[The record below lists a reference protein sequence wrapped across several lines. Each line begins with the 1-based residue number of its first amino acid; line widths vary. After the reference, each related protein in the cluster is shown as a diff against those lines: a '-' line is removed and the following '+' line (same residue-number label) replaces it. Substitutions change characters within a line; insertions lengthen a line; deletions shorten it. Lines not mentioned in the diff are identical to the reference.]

1 MLSQYSQ
8 AMERYRQRVFS
19 FAHYSLHVREDAED
33 VTQEV
38 FVKLWRNWE
47 KIDHDKLNAWL
58 MRVTHNAIID
68 HVRRQKSSSGRI
80 DGYVDV
86 EELTGE
92 RNEEAEIDA
101 GLFRRHLSRA
111 IRSLKD
117 PFRSILVL
125 RDIQGL
131 SYAEIQETLGMSESQ
146 VKVYLHRSR
155 RKLRENRALRELFE
169 SGVRTGPRAPGPA
182 AGAPR

>member
-1 MLSQYSQ
+1 MLSQYRQ
-8 AMERYRQRVFS
+8 AMEQYRQRVFS
-19 FAHYSLHVREDAED
+19 FAHYSLHIREDAED

-38 FVKLWRNWE
+38 FVKLWRNWG

-68 HVRRQKSSSGRI
+68 HVRRRKNSSDRI
-80 DGYVDV
+80 DGYADV
-86 EELTGE
+86 EELTGAGI
-92 RNEEAEIDA
+92 EEAEIDA
-101 GLFRRHLSRA
+101 GLFRRHLSQA

-131 SYAEIQETLGMSESQ
+131 SYAEIQETLGLSESQ

-169 SGVRTGPRAPGPA
+169 SGVKTGSSAPRRE
-182 AGAPR
+182 AGAPG